1 MSNEKSYNKIT
12 ISIATA
18 LMVAVTISV
27 GFQVAQPAMAQ
38 NMTEEAGQAT
48 ENMTGQATENMTE
61 QATEEAERAGN
72 QTGNETGG
80 PLDFLSDIFGGN

>member
-18 LMVAVTISV
+18 LMIVATIAV
-27 GFQVAQPAMAQ
+27 GFQLAQPVTAQ
-38 NMTEEAGQAT
+38 NVTEQLDQA
-48 ENMTGQATENMTE
+48 AENMTE
-61 QATEEAERAGN
+61 GGN

-80 PLDFLSDIFGGN
+80 PLDFLGDIFGGN